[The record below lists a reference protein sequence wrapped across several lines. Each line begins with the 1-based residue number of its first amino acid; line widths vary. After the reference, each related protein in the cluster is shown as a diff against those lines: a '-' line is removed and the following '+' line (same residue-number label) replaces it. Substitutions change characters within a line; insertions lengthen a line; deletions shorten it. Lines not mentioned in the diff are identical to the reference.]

1 VPRIVWAVGRLSGSW
16 MSSRTFESEASPHRR
31 QLRSLMPMGFGKLR
45 VFVVHPG
52 KIIALFM
59 VLTSSLK
66 LPAVTAMA
74 QRNATSGRPPE
85 HAILV

>member
-1 VPRIVWAVGRLSGSW
+1 
-16 MSSRTFESEASPHRR
+16 
-31 QLRSLMPMGFGKLR
+31 MPMGFGKLR